1 MLFGCKKMRDKS
13 NIFLSKTKYLDGL
26 KCYKLVWYKYNHKE
40 DLPEIDAA
48 TQFIM
53 DQGNIVGEL
62 AQTLFPG
69 GIVLSREYDPA
80 KQSAKSLEAAKLR
93 KPLFEAGFI
102 NGQAYALVDI
112 LNPVDKN
119 AWDLIEVKSSS
130 SVKEEHYA
138 DVAFQK
144 YTYEGAGL
152 KIRKC
157 YLMYINNQYVR
168 KGKIDPKKL
177 FATEDVTKQCDELI
191 PEIEENISDILE
203 AIGKKAASHIIVG
216 PHCDKPYPCPLEDIC
231 WSFLPAKDDIFCLY
245 SGTKKAYELMDR
257 GVMRI
262 TDIKDDVSLSPRQN
276 IQVIAHRSGKPH
288 IDKKAIEEFL
298 KELKYPLYFLD
309 FETINPAIPAYDN
322 SRPFEAIPFQY
333 SLYIIKD
340 KVAKSVRHAYL
351 APDGK
356 DPRPEILKQLKEL
369 LGNSGSIVAYNAIFE
384 KTALRHA
391 SEAYTE
397 YQDWVAGLEER
408 IVDLLVPFRGFS
420 YYHPG
425 QVGSASLKSV
435 LPVMT
440 KSSYD
445 DMEIADGGMAS
456 REYYRVTFGKNIEE
470 KERKRIYSALDKYC
484 DLDTKG
490 MIEIISALKNI
501 VS

>member
-1 MLFGCKKMRDKS
+1 LFVFR
-13 NIFLSKTKYLDGL
+13 N
-26 KCYKLVWYKYNHKE
+26 KE
-40 DLPEIDAA
+40 
-48 TQFIM
+48 
-53 DQGNIVGEL
+53 
-62 AQTLFPG
+62 
-69 GIVLSREYDPA
+69 
-80 KQSAKSLEAAKLR
+80 
-93 KPLFEAGFI
+93 
-102 NGQAYALVDI
+102 
-112 LNPVDKN
+112 
-119 AWDLIEVKSSS
+119 
-130 SVKEEHYA
+130 
-138 DVAFQK
+138 
-144 YTYEGAGL
+144 
-152 KIRKC
+152 
-157 YLMYINNQYVR
+157 
-168 KGKIDPKKL
+168 
-177 FATEDVTKQCDELI
+177 
-191 PEIEENISDILE
+191 
-203 AIGKKAASHIIVG
+203 
-216 PHCDKPYPCPLEDIC
+216 
-231 WSFLPAKDDIFCLY
+231 
-245 SGTKKAYELMDR
+245 
-257 GVMRI
+257 
-262 TDIKDDVSLSPRQN
+262 N

>member
-1 MLFGCKKMRDKS
+1 MKNRPS
-13 NIFLSKTKYLDGL
+13 PFLSKTKYLEGL
-26 KCYKLVWYKYNHKE
+26 RCHKLLWYEYNRKE
-40 DLPEIDAA
+40 ELPEIDAA

-53 DQGNIVGEL
+53 DQGRIVGEL
-62 AQTLFPG
+62 AHTLFSG
-69 GIVLSREYDPA
+69 GIVLQRDYDPT
-80 KQSAKSLEAAKLR
+80 KQATKSSEAAKLR
-93 KPLFEAGFI
+93 KPLFEAGYVYKQ
-102 NGQAYALVDI
+102 GYALADI
-112 LNPVDKN
+112 LNPVEKD

-130 SVKEEHYA
+130 SVKDEHYN
-138 DVAFQK
+138 DIAFQK
-144 YTYEGAGL
+144 YVYEGSGL

-168 KGKIDPKKL
+168 KGKIEPKKL

-191 PEIEENISDILE
+191 PEIEEDISDMLE
-203 AIGKKAASHIIVG
+203 VIGKKAAPHVIVG
-216 PHCDKPYPCPLEDIC
+216 PHCDKLYPCPLEDIC
-231 WSFLPAKDDIFCLY
+231 WSFLPNKDDIFCLY
-245 SGTKKAYELMDR
+245 SGTKKAYELMER
-257 GVMRI
+257 GILRI
-262 TDIKDDVSLSPRQN
+262 TDIKEDVSLSHRQN
-276 IQVIAHRSGKPH
+276 IQVISHRSGKPH
-288 IDKKAIEEFL
+288 IDKKAIEEFI

-333 SLYIIKD
+333 SLYRIKD
-340 KVAKSVRHAYL
+340 KNAKHKRHAYL
-351 APDGK
+351 APDGN
-356 DPRPEILKQLKEL
+356 DPRPEILKQLKAL
-369 LGNSGSIVAYNAIFE
+369 LGNSGSIIAYNAIFE

-425 QVGSASLKSV
+425 QAGSASLKSV

-456 REYYRVTFGKNIEE
+456 REYYRVTFGKDVCE
-470 KERKRIYSALDKYC
+470 KERQRIRAALEKYC

-490 MIEIISALKNI
+490 MIEILDELRKLCE
-501 VS
+501 

>member
-1 MLFGCKKMRDKS
+1 MKNRPS
-13 NIFLSKTKYLDGL
+13 PFLSKTKYLEGL
-26 KCYKLVWYKYNHKE
+26 KCHKLLWYEYNRKE
-40 DLPEIDAA
+40 ELPEIDAA

-53 DQGNIVGEL
+53 DQGRIVGEL
-62 AQTLFPG
+62 AHTLFPG
-69 GIVLSREYDPA
+69 GIVLQRDYDPT
-80 KQSAKSLEAAKLR
+80 KQATKSSEAAKLR
-93 KPLFEAGFI
+93 KSLFEAGFVYKQ
-102 NGQAYALVDI
+102 GYALADI
-112 LNPVDKN
+112 LNPVEKD

-130 SVKEEHYA
+130 SIKDEHYN

-144 YTYEGAGL
+144 YVYEGSGL

-157 YLMYINNQYVR
+157 YLMYVNNQYVR
-168 KGKIDPKKL
+168 KGKIEPKKL

-191 PEIEENISDILE
+191 PEIEEDISDMLE
-203 AIGKKAASHIIVG
+203 AIRKKAAPHVIVG
-216 PHCDKPYPCPLEDIC
+216 PHCDKPYPCLLEDIC

-245 SGTKKAYELMDR
+245 SGTKKAYELMER
-257 GVMRI
+257 GILRI
-262 TDIKDDVSLSPRQN
+262 TDIKEDVRLSHRQN
-276 IQVIAHRSGKPH
+276 IQVISHRSGKPH

-298 KELKYPLYFLD
+298 KGLKYPLYFLD

-340 KVAKSVRHAYL
+340 KDAKPERYAYL
-351 APDGK
+351 APDDK
-356 DPRPEILKQLKEL
+356 DPRPEILERLKTL
-369 LGNSGSIVAYNAIFE
+369 LGNSGSIIAYNAIFE

-391 SEAYTE
+391 SESYTE
-397 YQDWVAGLEER
+397 YQDWVASLEER

-425 QVGSASLKSV
+425 QAGSASLKSV

-440 KSSYD
+440 ESSYD

-456 REYYRVTFGKNIEE
+456 REYYRVTFGKDVFE
-470 KERKRIYSALDKYC
+470 KERQRIRAALEKYC

-490 MIEIISALKNI
+490 MIEILVALKKM
-501 VS
+501 V